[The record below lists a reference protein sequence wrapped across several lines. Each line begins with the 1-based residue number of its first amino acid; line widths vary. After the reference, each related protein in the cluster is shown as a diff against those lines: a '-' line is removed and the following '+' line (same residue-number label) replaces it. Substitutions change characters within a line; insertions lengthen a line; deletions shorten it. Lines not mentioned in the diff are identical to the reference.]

1 LLIDVTVLVTRTR
14 CEASSWIVFGTRDR
28 SVLVRTNSISFLF
41 LSLLQ
46 ESKIHVLSKNDA
58 LKFIANLM
66 SEEEAV
72 GEVASMATSKSR
84 YSAPFGTVRKA
95 LTATTEVDREQDSE
109 TENDEENTS
118 NEEESPEVVAPRK
131 RSRRQSV
138 E

>member
-1 LLIDVTVLVTRTR
+1 MKLPSRSYSVHVT
-14 CEASSWIVFGTRDR
+14 
-28 SVLVRTNSISFLF
+28 SVLALTNSISFF
-41 LSLLQ
+41 LSFFFSSQ

-95 LTATTEVDREQDSE
+95 LTSTTEVDREQDSE

-118 NEEESPEVVAPRK
+118 NEEDSPEVVACRK
-131 RSRRQSV
+131 RSRLQSV